1 MSNIC
6 RACDEAEV
14 SKPRLLLGYKVCLK
28 CGERDARQVVHTI
41 VPMHKSNY
49 VVISNYDE
57 LVSINTKGG

>member
-6 RACDEAEV
+6 KACNNAEV
-14 SKPRLLLGYKVCLK
+14 PLPRLRLGYKVCLK
-28 CGERDARQVVHTI
+28 CGEKDARQVVHTI

>member
-1 MSNIC
+1 M
-6 RACDEAEV
+6 
-14 SKPRLLLGYKVCLK
+14 PRLRLGYKVCLK
-28 CGERDARQVVHTI
+28 CGEKDARQVVHTI

>member
-1 MSNIC
+1 MSNTC
-6 RACDEAEV
+6 KTCKEVEV
-14 SKPRLLLGYKVCLK
+14 SKPRLLLGYRVCLS
-28 CGERDARQVVHTI
+28 CGEKDARQVVHTI